1 MKNEKKYQRQVAVIH
16 SFLLL
21 LLGGRGPPIRM
32 RRRRKHCVSESESGI
47 RRNKNHTCRVASNCT
62 ELLLLRKE
70 ITRPRKRAR
79 SKVFVNG
86 AGRERKCNYHA
97 MRSHENP
104 KAKTKFHWKGRVLGS
119 N

>member
-1 MKNEKKYQRQVAVIH
+1 MKNERKYQRQVAVIH

-47 RRNKNHTCRVASNCT
+47 RRNKNHRVESNCT

-79 SKVFVNG
+79 SKAFVNG

-104 KAKTKFHWKGRVLGS
+104 KAKSKFHWKGRVLGS

>member
-47 RRNKNHTCRVASNCT
+47 RRNENHRVESNCT
-62 ELLLLRKE
+62 ELLLLRKK
-70 ITRPRKRAR
+70 ITRPQSRQ
-79 SKVFVNG
+79 G
-86 AGRERKCNYHA
+86 AKLSLTEPEERKCNYHA

-104 KAKTKFHWKGRVLGS
+104 KAKSKFHWKGRVLGS